1 VTFYSGNLCKQ
12 SKVQA
17 AWLPP
22 GRSETTPADIDR
34 SSVPVG
40 TVPTFIEAMV
50 LQDRRL
56 IDSDPLN
63 TPFFSPKKTRLVS
76 GLDRGQ
82 RWLTDCRL
90 MSGNLSVTI
99 SLSLP
104 GGLSKP

>member
-1 VTFYSGNLCKQ
+1 MTFYSGNLCKQ

-63 TPFFSPKKTRLVS
+63 PPFFSHKKPA
-76 GLDRGQ
+76 
-82 RWLTDCRL
+82 WLAGWIK
-90 MSGNLSVTI
+90 GNDGSQTA
-99 SLSLP
+99 
-104 GGLSKP
+104 G